1 MENSGNKSEVNKMV
15 VPEKERQKYRVM
27 SRQKKSSGKKME
39 LLIPFSVYVPRFAI
53 ALFRKAFHLDYI
65 FLVNFFM
72 RNCFFFYFSF
82 FSFCGKCER
91 KREKVRDKEQKNQ
104 T

>member
-72 RNCFFFYFSF
+72 RNCFFFIFRF
-82 FSFCGKCER
+82 FHFVESVRERER
-91 KREKVRDKEQKNQ
+91 K
-104 T
+104 